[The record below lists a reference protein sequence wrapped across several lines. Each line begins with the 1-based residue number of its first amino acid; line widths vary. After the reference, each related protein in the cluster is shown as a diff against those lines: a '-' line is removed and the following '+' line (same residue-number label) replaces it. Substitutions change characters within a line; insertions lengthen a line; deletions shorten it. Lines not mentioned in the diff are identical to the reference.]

1 MYAFSVIRLH
11 QTLPMI
17 LYGKVTVFGKELR
30 YWGQQ
35 RAHNLVVDDDGDGGS
50 VVPLLFFSLDK
61 LESITGNKA
70 NQDQQTDPAVLAE
83 QSNKFNENK
92 GCCVT
97 IMNESV
103 QEWGW
108 RWSSNFFL

>member
-17 LYGKVTVFGKELR
+17 LYGKVTVFGKEQR
-30 YWGQQ
+30 GKRQK
-35 RAHNLVVDDDGDGGS
+35 RAHNLVVDDDDGDGGS

-61 LESITGNKA
+61 LESRTGNEA
-70 NQDQQTDPAVLAE
+70 NEDQQTEPAVLAE

-103 QEWGW
+103 QE
-108 RWSSNFFL
+108 